1 MTPPLTR
8 AVRFNKAGRYPF
20 LDQHYAIGIDAGG
33 TIRRSEFG
41 MTYGDGWVGEEIHL
55 VIGWRRSARSSGE
68 APLRRRR
75 S

>member
-1 MTPPLTR
+1 L
-8 AVRFNKAGRYPF
+8 
-20 LDQHYAIGIDAGG
+20 IGIDAGG

-41 MTYGDGWVGEEIHL
+41 MTYGDGWVGEEIRL